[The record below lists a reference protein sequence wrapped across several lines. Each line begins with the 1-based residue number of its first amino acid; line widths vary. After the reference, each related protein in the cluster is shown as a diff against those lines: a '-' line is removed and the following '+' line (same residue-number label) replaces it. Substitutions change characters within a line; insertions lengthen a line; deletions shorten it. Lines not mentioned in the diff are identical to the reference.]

1 MDTVKMPS
9 KRKRVLTE
17 SSYPRKVGRF
27 TITNANPETMSVFD
41 ICKRMEELKEELRK
55 RGFYKTCGVQSKSLK

>member
-17 SSYPRKVGRF
+17 SSYPRKVGHF

-41 ICKRMEELKEELRK
+41 ICKRMEELKEEPDNLYYM
-55 RGFYKTCGVQSKSLK
+55 GAKSPNK